1 MDDHAARAGDES
13 RNELSGSADDVVL
26 ARDVSGGVHFHRAGR
41 PPTPVPRQLPADV
54 RGFVNRSEVL
64 DLLTQLSNEAA
75 NRVVVC
81 VVTGTAGVGKT
92 SLAVRWSHQVAG
104 DFPDGQLYV
113 NLRGY
118 DAGPPVGPEEA
129 LDRFLRALGV
139 PGNVVPADLDARS
152 ALFRSFLAGKRF
164 LILLDNAATPGQVR
178 PLLPGTAGCLVLVTS
193 RSKLAG
199 LVSRDGAHRLRLDIL
214 PLDEATSL
222 LRDLLAE
229 HRPHDD
235 EEDLVELARLC
246 ARLPLALRIAAERA
260 AGRPRT
266 PLRDLVDE
274 LRDESSLWDALASDD
289 DSDAVRT
296 VFAWSYRALSEPA
309 SRLFRLLGLY
319 PGDDFDPHAVAALL
333 GGTVATARRLLD
345 DLAGAH
351 LLEPTAPDRYEFHDL
366 LRLYANNQAQAE
378 EPPGSTDEALD
389 RLAVWY
395 LHTAATAVRALVP
408 EAADRALPPLPAPLS
423 VPPFTDH
430 QQAVLWYERERRNL
444 ASLVRSL
451 EPREVD
457 DVVWLLADVL
467 REIYARYNHF
477 DDWIATGTAALA
489 AARRLGDR
497 HREAATLE
505 SLGKA
510 HAQRGDRRRGVEL
523 QEQALAVR
531 REVGDLRG
539 EAVSTNALGLAL
551 LRDHRPRAALG
562 FFQRT
567 GEIAAELADPYW
579 LAVSAN
585 NTANALVDL
594 DRPTEA
600 VPLLIEALDGYRSL
614 SIAGGEGD
622 ALRGLSHAH
631 RLLGDAARAREFIQD
646 ALTIARDRRNP
657 AWEAFWSLEEGR
669 VLVALGAPAEALVP
683 YQRAASLQR
692 QLDDRVREASALD
705 ATGEAYQALG
715 RHEDA
720 TEFHRYA
727 ADVFRRFDERWALAV
742 ALHNLAVALLAG
754 GEQQA
759 AATHLN
765 EAAALLTAYD
775 DPAARRLHAEV
786 EALRRPPADNTPLP
800 DHPRNGA

>member
-1 MDDHAARAGDES
+1 MNEHAARAGDES

-26 ARDVSGGVHFHRAGR
+26 ARDVSGGVHFHRTGR
-41 PPTPVPRQLPADV
+41 TPTPVPRQLPADV
-54 RGFVNRSEVL
+54 RGFVNRSEAL
-64 DLLTQLSNEAA
+64 DLLTQLSAEAA
-75 NRVVVC
+75 KRVVVC
-81 VVTGTAGVGKT
+81 VVAGTAGVGKT
-92 SLAVRWSHQVAG
+92 SLAVRWSHQVAD

-118 DAGPPVGPEEA
+118 DAGPPVAPAEA

-139 PGNVVPADLDARS
+139 PGNQVPADLDARS

-164 LILLDNAATPGQVR
+164 LILLDNAATPGQIR

-193 RSKLAG
+193 RSTLAG
-199 LVSRDGAHRLRLDIL
+199 LVSRDGAHRVRLDVL
-214 PLDEATSL
+214 PLDEATAL
-222 LRDLLAE
+222 LRELLAE

-235 EEDLVELARLC
+235 DEDLAELARLC

-319 PGDDFDPHAVAALL
+319 PGEDFGPHAVAALL
-333 GGTVATARRLLD
+333 GDTAATARRLLD

-366 LRLYANNQAQAE
+366 LRLYAHDQARAE
-378 EPPGSTDEALD
+378 EPPGSTTEALD
-389 RLAVWY
+389 RLALWC
-395 LHTAATAVRALVP
+395 LHTAANAVRVLAP
-408 EAADRALPPLPAPLS
+408 ETAERELPALPGPLPAP
-423 VPPFTDH
+423 VFPDH
-430 QQAVLWYERERRNL
+430 EQAVLWYERERRNL
-444 ASLVRSL
+444 TFLVRSL
-451 EPREVD
+451 QRREAD
-457 DVVWLLADVL
+457 DLVSLLADVL
-467 REIYARYNHF
+467 RKVHARYNHF
-477 DDWIATGTAALA
+477 DDWTATATAALS
-489 AARRLGDR
+489 AARRLGDPG
-497 HREAATLE
+497 REATALE

-510 HAQRGDRRRGVEL
+510 HVQHGDRRQGVEL
-523 QEQALAVR
+523 QKRALTIR
-531 REVGDLRG
+531 REIGDRRG

-551 LRDHRPRAALG
+551 LRDHQPRAALDLS
-562 FFQRT
+562 QRA
-567 GEIAAELADPYW
+567 GEIAAELNDDYR
-579 LAVSAN
+579 LAVSTN
-585 NTANALVDL
+585 NTANALIDL
-594 DRPTEA
+594 DRPSEA
-600 VPLLIEALDGYRSL
+600 VPLLTAALDGYRRL
-614 SIAGGEGD
+614 SIAGGQGD

-631 RLLGDAARAREFIQD
+631 RLLGDAARAHEFIQD
-646 ALTIARDRRNP
+646 ALTITRDHRNP

-669 VLVALGAPAEALVP
+669 VLVALDTPAQALAP

-692 QLDDRVREASALD
+692 QLDDRVREAAALD

-727 ADVFRRFDERWALAV
+727 VDTFRRFNERWALAV
-742 ALHNLAVALLAG
+742 ALHNLATALLTTG
-754 GEQQA
+754 DSQA
-759 AATHLN
+759 AATHLD
-765 EAAALLTAYD
+765 EAAALLATYD
-775 DPAARRLHAEV
+775 DPAARHLHAEV
-786 EALRRPPADNTPLP
+786 EALHRPPTDDTPTT
-800 DHPRNGA
+800 

>member
-1 MDDHAARAGDES
+1 MNDHAARGGDKS
-13 RNELSGSADDVVL
+13 RNELSGSADDVVQ
-26 ARDVSGGVHFHRAGR
+26 ARDVSGGVHFHRTGR

-54 RGFVNRSEVL
+54 RGFVNRSEAL

-75 NRVVVC
+75 NHVVVC
-81 VVTGTAGVGKT
+81 VVAGTAGVGKT
-92 SLAVRWSHQVAG
+92 SLAVRWAHQAAG

-113 NLRGY
+113 NMRGY

-139 PGNVVPADLDARS
+139 PGNLVPADLDARS

-164 LILLDNAATPGQVR
+164 LVLLDNAATPGQIR
-178 PLLPGTAGCLVLVTS
+178 PLLPGTAGSLVLVTS

-199 LVSRDGAHRLRLDIL
+199 LVSREGAHRMRLDIL

-235 EEDLVELARLC
+235 EEDLAELARLC

-260 AGRPRT
+260 ISRPRT

-296 VFAWSYRALSEPA
+296 VFAWSYRALSAQA

-319 PGDDFDPHAVAALL
+319 PGDDFGPHAVAALL
-333 GGTVATARRLLD
+333 GSTVATARRLLD

-378 EPPGSTDEALD
+378 EPPESTAEALE

-395 LHTAATAVRALVP
+395 LHTAANAVRALVP
-408 EAADRALPPLPAPLS
+408 ESAERELPALPAPLS
-423 VPPFTDH
+423 APAFADH
-430 QQAVLWYERERRNL
+430 EEAVLWYERERRNL

-451 EPREVD
+451 ERREAD

-467 REIYARYNHF
+467 REVHARYNHF
-477 DDWIATGTAALA
+477 DDWTTTGTAALA
-489 AARRLGDR
+489 AARRLGDPR
-497 HREAATLE
+497 REAAALE

-510 HAQRGDRRRGVEL
+510 HVQHGDRRRGVEF
-523 QEQALAVR
+523 QEHALSIR
-531 REVGDLRG
+531 RRLGDRRG
-539 EAVSTNALGLAL
+539 EAASTNALGLVH
-551 LRDHRPRAALG
+551 LRDHEPRAALEL
-562 FFQRT
+562 FRRT
-567 GEIAAELADPYW
+567 GEIATELNDDYW
-579 LAVSAN
+579 LAISAN
-585 NTANALVDL
+585 NTANALIYL
-594 DRPTEA
+594 DRPAEA
-600 VPLLIEALDGYRSL
+600 VPLLTEALAGYRRL
-614 SIAGGEGD
+614 GIAGSEGD

-631 RLLGDAARAREFIQD
+631 RLLGDPARARGFIES

-657 AWEAFWSLEEGR
+657 AWEAFWSLEAGR
-669 VLVALGAPAEALVP
+669 VLVALGAPDEALAL

-692 QLDDRVREASALD
+692 QLNDRVREATALD

-715 RHEDA
+715 RPEDA
-720 TEFHRYA
+720 AEFHRYA
-727 ADVFRRFDERWALAV
+727 VDVFRRFDEKWRLAV
-742 ALHNLAVALLAG
+742 ALHHLAAALLAG
-754 GEQQA
+754 EGPQVA
-759 AATHLN
+759 MAHLD
-765 EAAALLTAYD
+765 EAAALFDTYD
-775 DPAARRLHAEV
+775 DPAARRHRAEV
-786 EALRRPPADNTPLP
+786 EALRHPPAD
-800 DHPRNGA
+800 GAAPTT